1 MASTD
6 RARSRVG
13 RRILRVSAILLL
25 VIAVGIPFYVCPQ
38 ADSPRH
44 ADAIFV
50 LGGYGFERYRLGLEL
65 AQQGWADRVVASNPG
80 GPDNARLTRYCDTPQ
95 RGITIDCFD
104 PHPSRTK
111 GEGRELVRLAREN
124 GWNTV
129 IVVTFRPHISRARF
143 ILEQCFKGTLIMV
156 ASPTRVGPL
165 RWVYEYGYQTAGY
178 LRALAG
184 TEC

>member
-80 GPDNARLTRYCDTPQ
+80 GPDNARLTWY
-95 RGITIDCFD
+95 
-104 PHPSRTK
+104 
-111 GEGRELVRLAREN
+111 
-124 GWNTV
+124 
-129 IVVTFRPHISRARF
+129 
-143 ILEQCFKGTLIMV
+143 
-156 ASPTRVGPL
+156 
-165 RWVYEYGYQTAGY
+165 
-178 LRALAG
+178 
-184 TEC
+184 